1 MHPQAEQLARCV
13 RGEAAAFEELYRSAS
28 PHLFALALRI
38 LTKREWAEEA
48 LQEGFTKIW
57 RHAADYDSS
66 KGAPLTWMGSI
77 VRNSAIDR
85 LRRAKR
91 ESLFDPEDPARALA
105 DEGPSPFEKATHSM
119 EAKALER
126 CLGEL
131 TKEQRDSL
139 SLAYWRGMSHQELAK
154 ALAKPLGTVKTW
166 VRRGL
171 DQLRKCLER

>member
-13 RGEAAAFEELYRSAS
+13 QGDSGAFSELYRACA
-28 PHLFALALRI
+28 PNLFALALRI
-38 LTKREWAEEA
+38 LPRREWAEEA
-48 LQEGFTKIW
+48 LQEGFSKIW
-57 RHAADYDSS
+57 RHAGDYNPS

-77 VRNSAIDR
+77 VRNASIDR

-91 ESLFDPEDPARALA
+91 ETLFDPETAAQTLA
-105 DEGPSPFEKATHSM
+105 DEGPGPEVKAMQSL
-119 EAKALER
+119 EASSLKR

-131 TKEQRDSL
+131 SPEQRESV
-139 SLAYWRGMSHQELAK
+139 SLAYWRGLSHQELAK
-154 ALAKPLGTVKTW
+154 TLRKPLGTVKTW